1 MNLKIIIPVE
11 LCVAKPGASAKLT
24 FDCDKCDC
32 IEYLPPAGRLA
43 RALITETDFDE
54 LFRSADKICNPRARG
69 GERLMK
75 QYLDFTSKLEL
86 IPCID

>member
-54 LFRSADKICNPRARG
+54 LFRSADKICNPRA
-69 GERLMK
+69 GEA
-75 QYLDFTSKLEL
+75 D
-86 IPCID
+86 